1 MNLFEEELA
10 EAKEMVAERSTEE
23 LFDNLKEM
31 NRDVQEYTCGIQV
44 ILDELSRREKQ
55 NKEELYFVK
64 YPLLNFTKYG
74 VTFEELKIS
83 TIKRLGNV
91 FPTYRV
97 DKRHYELKQIIKNA
111 KSIDEMVERINTQT
125 DFHIVV
131 KEEEIK

>member
-1 MNLFEEELA
+1 MKN
-10 EAKEMVAERSTEE
+10 
-23 LFDNLKEM
+23 
-31 NRDVQEYTCGIQV
+31 YHV
-44 ILDELSRREKQ
+44 IFS
-55 NKEELYFVK
+55 EELYFVK

-83 TIKRLGNV
+83 TI
-91 FPTYRV
+91 
-97 DKRHYELKQIIKNA
+97 KRHYELKQIIKNA